1 MVTRICDFGV
11 MYVAI
16 VYIST
21 EERLMFYIDQGLC
34 LVWFLTCLLLLLS
47 RICSW
52 VSRRTS
58 SRGFLQYIMLQ

>member
-34 LVWFLTCLLLLLS
+34 FVWFLTCLLLLLS

-52 VSRRTS
+52 VS
-58 SRGFLQYIMLQ
+58 